1 MKINK
6 PYKIQGKYLDKIN
19 KSSDEREKNL
29 SNAQNDKNIS
39 IEISKSTKKLVNKIN
54 KVKDQQFD
62 ERIERIRQLVVEG
75 KYPIS
80 SEKIAERILQTIE
93 EQKGS
98 ERSEN

>member
-62 ERIERIRQLVVEG
+62 ERVERIRQLVVEG

>member
-54 KVKDQQFD
+54 RVKDQQFD
-62 ERIERIRQLVVEG
+62 ERVERIRQLVVEG